1 MKKFYFLFLLPI
13 FLICIGTK
21 LESRQYNID
30 YLLDLIEAG
39 DEEGVLQFFT
49 QPNYVTKMK
58 HVIEF
63 AEQLRSKIEERFGYK
78 PSYREAY
85 EKFKA
90 VAAEVNLS
98 KEQEEL
104 FHSMFKEIIK
114 ASEKSERKGLHIE
127 KITMDFKGTIDDSDN
142 GIPDPLVIAYNE
154 GLGGC
159 LMCIIPGGLTQL
171 IGSGMIIDAARRTY
185 DYLENKSSHNEPH
198 DCSDHGRDREDNSD
212 RGRDR
217 DSWDKEY

>member
-1 MKKFYFLFLLPI
+1 MKKFCFLFFVPI
-13 FLICIGTK
+13 LLICSDAK

-30 YLLDLIEAG
+30 YLMDLIEAG
-39 DEEGVLQFFT
+39 DEEGVLQFFA

-63 AEQLRSKIEERFGYK
+63 AELFRSKIEERFGYK

-85 EKFKA
+85 ERFKVMA
-90 VAAEVNLS
+90 SDFNLS

-114 ASEKSERKGLHIE
+114 NSEKAELKGLNIE
-127 KITMDFKGTIDDSDN
+127 KITMDFKGSTDSNFDM
-142 GIPDPLVIAYNE
+142 PDPLVIAYNE
-154 GLGGC
+154 ALGGA
-159 LMCIIPGGLTQL
+159 LFCIIPGGLTQL
-171 IGSGMIIDAARRTY
+171 IGSGMILDAARRTY
-185 DYLENKSSHNEPH
+185 DYL
-198 DCSDHGRDREDNSD
+198 DNRNSQNDYSD
-212 RGRDR
+212 RGSDIERERHEPSHDR

>member
-1 MKKFYFLFLLPI
+1 MIKNSI
-13 FLICIGTK
+13 FFVILSIISFCISPK

-30 YLLDLIEAG
+30 YLMDLIEAG
-39 DEEGVLQFFT
+39 DEEGVLQFFA

-63 AEQLRSKIEERFGYK
+63 AELFRAKIEERFGYK

-90 VAAEVNLS
+90 VAAEINLS

-114 ASEKSERKGLHIE
+114 ASEKAERKGLNIE
-127 KITMDFKGTIDDSDN
+127 KITMDFKGSTESDFDM
-142 GIPDPLVIAYNE
+142 PDQMVIAYE
-154 GLGGC
+154 EALGGA
-159 LMCIIPGGLTQL
+159 LFCIIPGGISQGVGVMML
-171 IGSGMIIDAARRTY
+171 GDAFRRVC
-185 DYLENKSSHNEPH
+185 DCLSDKNSHNEPH

-212 RGRDR
+212 RGHDR